1 VFPFRKSN
9 STAHFV
15 LLRPARAGL
24 QGASIVG
31 QWVSWGAKNSF
42 HAGTE
47 VFSMKV
53 ILKEDIP
60 KLGRMGKT
68 VDVKP
73 GYGRNYLIPQGK
85 AILATSKNLKALEH
99 ERMLIQRKADLLRK
113 DAEGLAGK
121 ISGLTITLT
130 RKVVEEDKLYG
141 SVSVSDISQALEEAG
156 VEIERKLIK
165 LDEPI
170 KSLGEFKVSIKMYHD
185 VTAELTVQVVKE
197 E

>member
-1 VFPFRKSN
+1 
-9 STAHFV
+9 
-15 LLRPARAGL
+15 
-24 QGASIVG
+24 
-31 QWVSWGAKNSF
+31 
-42 HAGTE
+42 
-47 VFSMKV
+47 MKV

-60 KLGRMGKT
+60 KLGRMGQT
-68 VDVKP
+68 VQVAR

-85 AILATSKNLKALEH
+85 AIQASSKNMKALEH
-99 ERMLIQRKADLLRK
+99 EHMLIQRKADLARK
-113 DAEGLAGK
+113 EAEGLAGK

-141 SVSVSDISQALEEAG
+141 SVSISDISQALEEAG

-170 KSLGEFKVSIKMYHD
+170 KSLGEFKVSIKVYHD

-197 E
+197 D

>member
-1 VFPFRKSN
+1 
-9 STAHFV
+9 
-15 LLRPARAGL
+15 
-24 QGASIVG
+24 
-31 QWVSWGAKNSF
+31 
-42 HAGTE
+42 
-47 VFSMKV
+47 MKV

-60 KLGRMGKT
+60 KLGRMGQT
-68 VDVKP
+68 VQVAR

-85 AILATSKNLKALEH
+85 AIQATSKNMKALEH
-99 ERMLIQRKADLLRK
+99 ERMLIQRKADLARK
-113 DAEGLAGK
+113 EAEGLAGK
-121 ISGLTITLT
+121 ISGLTLTLT

-170 KSLGEFKVSIKMYHD
+170 KSLGEFKVSIKVYHD

-197 E
+197 D

>member
-1 VFPFRKSN
+1 
-9 STAHFV
+9 
-15 LLRPARAGL
+15 
-24 QGASIVG
+24 
-31 QWVSWGAKNSF
+31 
-42 HAGTE
+42 
-47 VFSMKV
+47 MKV

-60 KLGRMGKT
+60 KLGRMGQT
-68 VDVKP
+68 VQVAR

-85 AILATSKNLKALEH
+85 AIQATSKNLKALEH
-99 ERMLIQRKADLLRK
+99 ERMLIQRKADLNRK
-113 DAEGLAGK
+113 EAEGLAGK
-121 ISGLTITLT
+121 IRGLTLTLT

-170 KSLGEFKVSIKMYHD
+170 KSLGEFKVSVKVYHD

-197 E
+197 D

>member
-1 VFPFRKSN
+1 
-9 STAHFV
+9 
-15 LLRPARAGL
+15 
-24 QGASIVG
+24 
-31 QWVSWGAKNSF
+31 
-42 HAGTE
+42 
-47 VFSMKV
+47 MKV

-60 KLGRMGKT
+60 RLGTMGET
-68 VDVKP
+68 VQVAP

-85 AILATSKNLKALEH
+85 AVLATSKNFKELEH
-99 ERMLIQRKADLLRK
+99 QRQLIMRKADLIRK
-113 DAEGLAGK
+113 DAESFAEK
-121 ISGLTITLT
+121 FRGLTLTLA
-130 RKVVEEDKLYG
+130 RKVVEEDKIYG

-170 KSLGEFKVSIKMYHD
+170 KSLGEFQVPVKVHAD

>member
-1 VFPFRKSN
+1 
-9 STAHFV
+9 
-15 LLRPARAGL
+15 
-24 QGASIVG
+24 
-31 QWVSWGAKNSF
+31 
-42 HAGTE
+42 
-47 VFSMKV
+47 MKV

-60 KLGRMGKT
+60 KLGRMGQT
-68 VDVKP
+68 VQVAR

-85 AILATSKNLKALEH
+85 AIQATSKNMKALEH
-99 ERMLIQRKADLLRK
+99 ERMLIQRKADLARK
-113 DAEGLAGK
+113 EAEGLAGK
-121 ISGLTITLT
+121 IRGLTLTLT

-170 KSLGEFKVSIKMYHD
+170 KSLGEFKVSIKVYHD

-197 E
+197 D